1 MAKVKK
7 LMPSRNPT
15 ELALYKELGEHRYM
29 AEQNRLAKDLIINNP
44 SLVLRRVAIRIIA
57 FWSRQRRS
65 RMANSLSCWAVPQAH
80 AFRHTCLNRSL
91 GDVPSSSPQQRPS
104 CRRGI
109 CNHHSGISAPLLR
122 SHNAAALQGAGRA
135 ISCLAYRLRL
145 SGDSQGYASK
155 RRRSGVHRYLVEVV
169 TGPFQSLRQLGEV
182 YSLATNFV
190 GSCGFPTPAA
200 VTCATP
206 PITLC

>member
-1 MAKVKK
+1 
-7 LMPSRNPT
+7 
-15 ELALYKELGEHRYM
+15 
-29 AEQNRLAKDLIINNP
+29 
-44 SLVLRRVAIRIIA
+44 
-57 FWSRQRRS
+57 
-65 RMANSLSCWAVPQAH
+65 MANWLCGWAVAQAH
-80 AFRHTCLNRSL
+80 AFRHTCLDGFL

-109 CNHHSGISAPLLR
+109 CDHHSGISAPLLR
-122 SHNAAALQGAGRA
+122 SHIAAALQGAGRA

-145 SGDSQGYASK
+145 SGNSQGYASK

-206 PITLC
+206 SNHSMLDSASPEPRVWPMNSPHAPMKANAIRKGKARTNCGRSLFFDRRFRMTLTRRSGATANVRLT